1 MTLSIYVHLITC
13 SPFYD
18 WYKNIYY
25 VEYNKKISSINK
37 KIKYKPYL
45 QEILQKVMPLV
56 EQLLLQMSMFYD
68 KCCLDCTFKCQLLC
82 MIHRVVRKNAIM
94 GLIWDD
100 VVHPVLSQMHRNELT
115 PQYQHQRHG
124 TKYKSVS
131 IDQFANK
138 IRE

>member
-1 MTLSIYVHLITC
+1 
-13 SPFYD
+13 
-18 WYKNIYY
+18 
-25 VEYNKKISSINK
+25 
-37 KIKYKPYL
+37 
-45 QEILQKVMPLV
+45 
-56 EQLLLQMSMFYD
+56 
-68 KCCLDCTFKCQLLC
+68 